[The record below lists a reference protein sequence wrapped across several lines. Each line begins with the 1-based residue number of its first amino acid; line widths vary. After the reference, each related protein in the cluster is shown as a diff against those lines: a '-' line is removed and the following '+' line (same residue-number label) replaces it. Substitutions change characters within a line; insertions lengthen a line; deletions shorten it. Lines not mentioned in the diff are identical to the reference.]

1 MFNLLVDFT
10 NTFIEMKKHMNSF
23 SRANLIGMPQFEEI
37 GTCELTEKLQR
48 NMQRHTVSVNE
59 ENDDMEHETD
69 DGSPTPFSKAIKAI
83 QERIAKS
90 MKKGLVDESLIWH
103 SKFNEEDLEK
113 RSFSVPSLQELCLNI
128 LANHAD
134 AIASLDS
141 VSEELKQRLST
152 LLCDLGKM
160 NGHFLELLL
169 SGFSN
174 VIRLKDCFWLT
185 EEEFIKYFG
194 TLDTSILEMLQV
206 CTQTFSKS
214 PTQQLRLNHFLQRF
228 NIDKWMS
235 QETL

>member
-1 MFNLLVDFT
+1 
-10 NTFIEMKKHMNSF
+10 
-23 SRANLIGMPQFEEI
+23 
-37 GTCELTEKLQR
+37 
-48 NMQRHTVSVNE
+48 MQRHTVSVNE

-194 TLDTSILEMLQV
+194 TLDTSILEVCSFNLIVQQILYLVFLVILLQ
-206 CTQTFSKS
+206 FHLFLSKF
-214 PTQQLRLNHFLQRF
+214 QF
-228 NIDKWMS
+228 
-235 QETL
+235 